1 MLLMKK
7 QRTFTTGF
15 SGFVPGNYDQC
26 SLVAPSYALK
36 KKKTLCGKRLSVN
49 HRNGGSSGMITR
61 VEGIS
66 DGQLWQISQICA

>member
-26 SLVAPSYALK
+26 SLVALSYALK
-36 KKKTLCGKRLSVN
+36 KMINALRKALIGK
-49 HRNGGSSGMITR
+49 HRNGGQQRNDHQG
-61 VEGIS
+61 
-66 DGQLWQISQICA
+66 